1 MKRKLLIGS
10 GIALG
15 LLVLF
20 ITGVA
25 ISNWMIQ
32 DRVPVK
38 LMSNFTVNGGQHY
51 AVATGTMVIEGERSA
66 MPLQM
71 SEIKCFA
78 HSRECMVAQAMIAP
92 NKFLYVM
99 VDSYPVIEWTDSHLV
114 FGEAATCVTNTYT
127 VNWVSKSVTGLRI
140 RNKNPKQGVDCSA
153 IVHDEL
159 RVTMRDGFDVWQE
172 ENVRARPAFI
182 KAMSALFE

>member
-1 MKRKLLIGS
+1 MKRKLFIGA
-10 GIALG
+10 GIAFVG
-15 LLVLF
+15 LALF
-20 ITGVA
+20 VVAVA

-32 DRVPVK
+32 DRVPVM
-38 LMSNFTVNGGQHY
+38 LHNNLAIHGNTNY
-51 AVATGTMVIEGERSA
+51 AVATGTMVIEGERGA
-66 MPLQM
+66 MPLQT
-71 SEIKCFA
+71 SEIKCYA
-78 HSRECMVAQAMIAP
+78 YAKQCMVAQAMITP
-92 NKFLYVM
+92 QKGLYVM

-172 ENVRARPAFI
+172 ENVRAQPAFI